1 MIRNKSEYQD
11 ILSTP
16 ISSEYFSS
24 IFNRQEEMLKKPDNI
39 KFQDNDPKTVTEIP
53 NKNCLDTPPPQSSLP
68 FEYKYHYIGGIKNP
82 SENRQSPEISV
93 IDLIASL
100 KIKESK
106 PREVIRILQPQNI
119 ASKYSNFLDDHSRN
133 LIETVIKSQHYK
145 AQPNISLQ
153 PSEPTPEPA
162 PKLLSNYTAS
172 NPITDQ
178 RSQIQSKTAILN
190 HLFYLKKSD
199 KSVIFLGRKTAIE
212 KSLFKKLNCILNA
225 LNHA

>member
-1 MIRNKSEYQD
+1 LLRYP
-11 ILSTP
+11 T
-16 ISSEYFSS
+16 
-24 IFNRQEEMLKKPDNI
+24 
-39 KFQDNDPKTVTEIP
+39 
-53 NKNCLDTPPPQSSLP
+53 PQSSLP
-68 FEYKYHYIGGIKNP
+68 FEYKYHYIGGIRNP
-82 SENRQSPEISV
+82 SENRQTPEISV
-93 IDLIASL
+93 TDLIASL
-100 KIKESK
+100 KIEESK

-133 LIETVIKSQHYK
+133 LIKTLTKSQHYK

-153 PSEPTPEPA
+153 PSVPTPETAPEPA
-162 PKLLSNYTAS
+162 PKLLSNYKAS
-172 NPITDQ
+172 NVITDQ

-225 LNHA
+225 LNHG